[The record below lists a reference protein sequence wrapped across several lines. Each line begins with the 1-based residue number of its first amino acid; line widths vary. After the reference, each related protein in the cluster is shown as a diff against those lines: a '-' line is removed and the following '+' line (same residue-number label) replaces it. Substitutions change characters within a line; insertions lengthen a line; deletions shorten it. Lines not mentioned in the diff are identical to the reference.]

1 MPVSVARVRTYMQQ
15 SQKGLARHT
24 VRTTD
29 DVAWSRIMSCL
40 VLSWSVL
47 SNLVYL
53 EYSLSILGVCLVLSD
68 IRGWKASNTSSS
80 SGEIEGSHRRVNI
93 NTTSN

>member
-1 MPVSVARVRTYMQQ
+1 MPVSVARVRTYMKQ

-29 DVAWSRIMSCL
+29 DVAWSRIMSSL

-53 EYSLSILGVCLVLSD
+53 ENTACPFLAFALSYPIY
-68 IRGWKASNTSSS
+68 
-80 SGEIEGSHRRVNI
+80 EGGRHRI
-93 NTTSN
+93 QAAHQEK